1 MSELNFALTLF
12 IAIAGPILAISYLRR
27 ILVPVLN
34 ALCVEPMPGA
44 VGAHF
49 WVRSAYVLAVAG
61 TLVLALLFG
70 DFKGEPLAA
79 VHRALLLAAGG
90 CFVSIAVITRRVW
103 APVQQRLAKP
113 VVAAPRGPVAATA
126 AADRWV

>member
-12 IAIAGPILAISYLRR
+12 IAIASPIIAISYLRP

-44 VGAHF
+44 IGAHF

-70 DFKGEPLAA
+70 EFNGEPLAA
-79 VHRALLLAAGG
+79 MHRALLLAAGG
-90 CFVSIAVITRRVW
+90 CFVSIAIITRRVW
-103 APVQQRLAKP
+103 APVQDRLAKQATP
-113 VVAAPRGPVAATA
+113 MATA
-126 AADRWV
+126 AARTAG

>member
-12 IAIAGPILAISYLRR
+12 IAIAGPILAISYLRP
-27 ILVPVLN
+27 ILVPVLD
-34 ALCVEPMPGA
+34 ALCVAPMPGA
-44 VGAHF
+44 IGAQF

-61 TLVLALLFG
+61 TLVLSLLFG
-70 DFKGEPLAA
+70 DFQGEPLAA

-90 CFVSIAVITRRVW
+90 CFISIALITRRVW

-113 VVAAPRGPVAATA
+113 VVATPRGPVAAA
-126 AADRWV
+126 AASDRWV

>member
-1 MSELNFALTLF
+1 MSELNFTLTLF
-12 IAIAGPILAISYLRR
+12 IAIAGPILAISYMRP
-27 ILVPVLN
+27 ILVPVLD

-44 VGAHF
+44 IGAQF

-70 DFKGEPLAA
+70 EFKGEPLAA

-90 CFVSIAVITRRVW
+90 CFISIAVITRRVW
-103 APVQQRLAKP
+103 APVQRRMNP
-113 VVAAPRGPVAATA
+113 PAPARAG
-126 AADRWV
+126 

>member
-12 IAIAGPILAISYLRR
+12 IAIAGPIVAISYLRP
-27 ILVPVLN
+27 ILIPVLN
-34 ALCVEPMPGA
+34 ALCIEPMPGA
-44 VGAHF
+44 IGAHF

-70 DFKGEPLAA
+70 DFNGEPLAA

-90 CFVSIAVITRRVW
+90 CFISIALITRRVW
-103 APVQQRLAKP
+103 APVQQRLARP
-113 VVAAPRGPVAATA
+113 AAAPSRAPVA